1 MGLGPVLVD
10 GGGQVGD
17 VTADMR
23 SDPLAAIEDLHGR
36 SGGADLDP
44 LSGQGVRNTVVVV
57 FQFYVVIDIGG
68 GCLPGSKLVTLFRKW
83 KQSGPIH
90 SLKQTLAATFA
101 FAEATLVQ
109 PFQ

>member
-23 SDPLAAIEDLHGR
+23 SYPLAAIEDLHGR
-36 SGGADLDP
+36 SRGADLDP

-68 GCLPGSKLVTLFRKW
+68 GCLPASELVVLRGKW
-83 KQSGPIH
+83 KQRGSVHG
-90 SLKQTLAATFA
+90 LKQTLTATFA

-109 PFQ
+109 TFQ